1 MHRQKMAKLRKIFT
15 LSLFVFI
22 VLSNNG
28 FAADGVIRIGFNI
41 AQTGMFDLVGKHAI
55 NAGELVRKEIEEEGG
70 LKVGGKTY
78 TVEFLYGDH
87 TSDPSVAATLAV
99 KQISQ
104 EKVLGIIGPLIS
116 RQAIPVAQMAQA
128 YSTPMITPWSTSPL
142 TTQDRP
148 FVFRTCF
155 VFTIQGP
162 VLTKFAASQFK
173 ATKAAV
179 LYDIISAYPRGMASS
194 FKAAFEAANGPGSV
208 VAYEEFRTGEA
219 DFTKQLT
226 RIKES
231 GANFL
236 FTPQHYNEVPLIV
249 RQAKKMGL
257 TIPIVGSN
265 SWAGGDLIGQC
276 GTDCNGLFFT
286 GNYAPGNAKG
296 INKKFLDAYSKAYG
310 NIPDEPAALTWDA
323 VRLMV
328 QAIRN
333 TGKLSGNLIEDRK
346 AVKEALAKIRDFEGA
361 SGQISFTG
369 GNGDPSKCAVIV
381 KIDDKGAFMA
391 HDTVCP

>member
-1 MHRQKMAKLRKIFT
+1 MLRKLKIFF
-15 LSLFVFI
+15 LSFATI
-22 VLSNNG
+22 VAVSSNCFG
-28 FAADGVIRIGFNI
+28 ADGVIRIGFNI
-41 AQTGMFDLVGKHAI
+41 AQTGMFELVGKNAI
-55 NAGELVRKEIEEEGG
+55 KAAELVRKEIEKAGG

-87 TSDPSVAATLAV
+87 ASDPSVAAALAV

-162 VLTKFAASQFK
+162 VITKFAASQFK

-179 LYDIISAYPRGMASS
+179 LYDIISAYPRGMANS
-194 FKAAFEAANGPGSV
+194 FKEAFEAVNGPGSV
-208 VAYEEFRTGEA
+208 VAFEEFRTGEV
-219 DFTKQLT
+219 DFSKQLR

-231 GANFL
+231 GAHFL

-249 RQAKKMGL
+249 RQAKTMGV
-257 TIPIVGSN
+257 TVPIMGSN

-276 GTDCNGLFFT
+276 GSDCNGLFFT

-296 INKKFLDAYSKAYG
+296 INKEFVETYSKAYG
-310 NIPDEPAALTWDA
+310 TSPDEPTALTWDA
-323 VRLMV
+323 VRLLI
-328 QAIRN
+328 QAIKN
-333 TGKLSGNLIEDRK
+333 TGQLSGDLVQDRK
-346 AVKEALAKIRDFEGA
+346 AVKDALGQIKDFDGA
-361 SGQISFTG
+361 SGKIGFS

-381 KIDDKGAFMA
+381 KIDEKGVFTA
-391 HDTVCP
+391 HDSVCP

>member
-1 MHRQKMAKLRKIFT
+1 MKRMLKI
-15 LSLFVFI
+15 I
-22 VLSNNG
+22 VLSFTLLVFLNSNG
-28 FAADGVIRIGFNI
+28 LAADGVIRIGFNI
-41 AQTGMFDLVGKHAI
+41 AQTGMFELVGKNAI
-55 NAGELVRKEIEEEGG
+55 NAGELVRKEIEKAGG

-78 TVEFLYGDH
+78 SVEFLYGDH
-87 TSDPSVAATLAV
+87 TSDPSVAAALAV

-142 TTQDRP
+142 TTKDRP
-148 FVFRTCF
+148 FVYRACF

-162 VLTKFAASQFK
+162 VLTKFAATQFK

-179 LYDIISAYPRGMASS
+179 LYDILSAYPRGMATS
-194 FKAAFEAANGPGSV
+194 FKEAFEAVNGPGSV
-208 VAYEEFRTGEA
+208 VAFEEFRTGDN
-219 DFTKQLT
+219 DFSKQFA

-231 GANFL
+231 GAQFV

-249 RQAKKMGL
+249 RQAKTMGL
-257 TIPIVGSN
+257 ALPIVGSN
-265 SWAGGDLIGQC
+265 SWAGGDLVGEC

-296 INKKFLDAYSKAYG
+296 LNKTFVETYVKTYG
-310 NIPDEPAALTWDA
+310 TNPDEPAALTWDA
-323 VRLMV
+323 VRLLL
-328 QAIRN
+328 QAIQN
-333 TGKLSGNLIEDRK
+333 TGSLSGDLLRDRT
-346 AVKEALAKIRDFEGA
+346 AVKEALGKIKDFDGA
-361 SGQISFTG
+361 SGKISFD

-381 KIDDKGAFMA
+381 KIDEKGVFTEY
-391 HDTVCP
+391 DTVCP